1 VRRPADDD
9 DTPLTSG
16 WRRKRARTASDAD
29 DGEEEADWT
38 FDEDV
43 HPDVE
48 TDGVACSDL
57 LGRQQHVEHSEG
69 GEEEEI
75 LKVEPS
81 DVESVTSYTVG
92 STTTIGRSDVES
104 IASYSVTGQ
113 EDVVADAAPGAP
125 PLPGDEARRTSRPGG
140 RRGSWPR
147 GQAPVEL
154 DFELDVALAEA
165 WSRRRTSRPGG
176 RRGSWPRGQAPVEL
190 DFELDLAIE
199 SQFQEVLR
207 QYYGDRIPNLI
218 PVPERP
224 PFDSDVVDEEIR
236 AALEQDEVARGGPEP
251 YENTALEQD
260 EVARGGPE
268 PYENAALEPD
278 EVSRGGESEAGSEAN
293 ESSEPDENESRRY

>member
-1 VRRPADDD
+1 VDLRRGRVP
-9 DTPLTSG
+9 
-16 WRRKRARTASDAD
+16 RRRHRRRRVLRPPGD
-29 DGEEEADWT
+29 
-38 FDEDV
+38 
-43 HPDVE
+43 
-48 TDGVACSDL
+48 

-81 DVESVTSYTVG
+81 DVESVTSNTVG

-154 DFELDVALAEA
+154 DFELDLWVQSME
-165 WSRRRTSRPGG
+165 SHY
-176 RRGSWPRGQAPVEL
+176 Q
-190 DFELDLAIE
+190 DL
-199 SQFQEVLR
+199 LR

-218 PVPERP
+218 RVPERP

-251 YENTALEQD
+251 YENAALEQ
-260 EVARGGPE
+260 
-268 PYENAALEPD
+268 D